1 MILLK
6 KPIDFKEVKR
16 LTGLSRST
24 IYAYEKD
31 GKFPKRTAF
40 TPRSVRWEE
49 SEVIQWIAER
59 GMHPAVP
66 DDSIHKARAKR
77 MEKLEQQRAL

>member
-1 MILLK
+1 MIPLK

-24 IYAYEKD
+24 IYAYEKA

-40 TPRSVRWEE
+40 TLRTVRWEE

-59 GMHPAVP
+59 GTHPAVP
-66 DDSIHKARAKR
+66 DDTIHKVRAKKA
-77 MEKLEQQRAL
+77 EKHEQRAL

>member
-1 MILLK
+1 MIPLK
-6 KPIDFKEVKR
+6 KPINFKEVKR

-24 IYAYEKD
+24 IYAYEKA

-40 TPRSVRWEE
+40 TLRSVRWEE

-59 GMHPAVP
+59 GMHPAAP
-66 DDSIHKARAKR
+66 DETIHKVRAKR
-77 MEKLEQQRAL
+77 TAKLEQRAL

>member
-1 MILLK
+1 MIPLK

-24 IYAYEKD
+24 IYAYENA

-40 TPRSVRWEE
+40 TKRTVRWEE

-59 GMHPAVP
+59 GTHPAVS
-66 DDSIHKARAKR
+66 DDTIHKVRAKKAAKH
-77 MEKLEQQRAL
+77 EQRAL

>member
-1 MILLK
+1 MIPLK

-24 IYAYEKD
+24 IYAYEKA

-40 TPRSVRWEE
+40 TLRTVRWEE

-59 GMHPAVP
+59 GTHPAAP
-66 DDSIHKARAKR
+66 DDTIHKVRAK
-77 MEKLEQQRAL
+77 KAAKHEQHAL

>member
-1 MILLK
+1 MTTLK

-24 IYAYEKD
+24 IYTYEKA

-40 TPRSVRWEE
+40 TLRSVRWEE
-49 SEVIQWIAER
+49 GEVMQWIAER
-59 GMHPAVP
+59 GTHPVVP
-66 DDSIHKARAKR
+66 DETIHKVRAKR
-77 MEKLEQQRAL
+77 TAKLEQQRAL